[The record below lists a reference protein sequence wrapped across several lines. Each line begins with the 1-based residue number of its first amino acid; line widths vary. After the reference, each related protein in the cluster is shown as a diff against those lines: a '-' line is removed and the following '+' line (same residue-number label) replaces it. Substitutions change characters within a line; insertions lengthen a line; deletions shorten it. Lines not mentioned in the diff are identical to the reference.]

1 MVVNHAGYDR
11 GAPTIVF
18 FQVPQFGSSKP
29 LPKTFLENRKTATG

>member
-18 FQVPQFGSSKP
+18 FSGSSVWE
-29 LPKTFLENRKTATG
+29 LKTSP